1 MAKVIIT
8 GGTGL
13 IGSMLTKLLLAR
25 KDEVIILSTQ
35 KVPKSRNAQVQ
46 YVYWNPEQLYLDS
59 DFTADNC
66 NIINLAGASVAGK
79 RWSIARKKEIVES
92 RTMSLR
98 TLHQAV
104 VSKQI
109 QARQLVSASA
119 IGYFASQDK
128 LLNENDEA
136 DDSFLSQTCF
146 LWEQE
151 ALKFRA
157 LQIPTAIVRVGIV
170 LSKEGGALKEFL
182 NPLRWG
188 VAAIPGSG
196 SQMMS
201 WVHIEDI
208 CRLILH
214 VMDTESNDIY
224 NAVADIPVSTNAL
237 FDALLKIKSGI
248 KVHIPEYLLKIVL
261 GEMSTEIL
269 KSSEVNNAKIRSTG
283 FTFHYPNIES
293 ALENLLS

>member
-59 DFTADNC
+59 DFTAYNC
-66 NIINLAGASVAGK
+66 SIINLAGASVAGK

-98 TLHQAV
+98 TLHQAI